1 MSKTNVGVGVH
12 TTSVSTTKM
21 GVATALLGAAAIAAA
36 AAGGLSST
44 FCTASTVTAVSG
56 GQVAVCRGETLV
68 ASDDNGET
76 LAVQILRYSNTVLV
90 LSLQATTGGKK
101 QATLNKDVVY
111 LISAFDINGFGAVTY
126 LGVNDEKKAVLL
138 VEAPT
143 LPPEPPSP
151 PLEEVPIA
159 NCTDGIQNQDETG
172 VDCGGASCPACAEAP
187 VSVLPPEAIPPS
199 GCVFIKGSLEQLE
212 SKGTACTF
220 KECTGGIDWEE
231 NPDSKWKQI
240 PGKSTDNF
248 SLYCLK
254 RTCQG
259 VGAAETFQCKVF
271 QEE

>member
-1 MSKTNVGVGVH
+1 MPKTNVGVGVH

-44 FCTASTVTAVSG
+44 FCTASTVTAISG

-68 ASDDNGET
+68 ASSDSGET
-76 LAVQILRYSNTVLV
+76 LAIQIRRYTNTVIV
-90 LSLQATTGGKK
+90 LSLQTSVGSKK

-111 LISAFDINGFGAVTY
+111 PVSASGIDGFGTVTY
-126 LGVNDEKKAVLL
+126 LGVNEENKAVLF
-138 VEAPT
+138 VQAPT
-143 LPPEPPSP
+143 PIFPPPI
-151 PLEEVPIA
+151 EEVPVA
-159 NCTDGIQNQDETG
+159 SCTDGIQNQDETG
-172 VDCGGASCPACAEAP
+172 PDCGGSCQPCADASTSGLPADLAP
-187 VSVLPPEAIPPS
+187 PV
-199 GCVFIKGSLEQLE
+199 GCVFIKGSIEQLE
-212 SKGTACTF
+212 SGTTCTF
-220 KECTGGIDWEE
+220 KPCGGAIAVP
-231 NPDSKWKQI
+231 NSKWTQI

-259 VGAAETFQCKVF
+259 VGVAETFQCKVF